1 MNTKE
6 LNNQLS
12 DEDLDK
18 VNGGMAYCDRGS
30 VKFKFQPP
38 YDYKVKCQVFQMSGN
53 QEFVGTIISTD
64 IGISPDRNDPYFFPV
79 YLVMPDGG
87 DHAVKVSEHNMI
99 RI

>member
-6 LNNQLS
+6 LNNMLS

-18 VNGGMAYCDRGS
+18 VNGGIAYFDRDS

-53 QEFVGTIISTD
+53 QEFIGTIIGTD
-64 IGISPDRNDPYFFPV
+64 IGVSPDRNDPYYFPR

-87 DHAVKVSEHNMI
+87 DHAVQVSEHNMI

>member
-12 DEDLDK
+12 DEDLDN
-18 VNGGMAYCDRGS
+18 VNGGMAYCDRGR
-30 VKFKFQPP
+30 VKFQFQPP

-53 QEFVGTIISTD
+53 QEFVGTIIGTD

-87 DHAVKVSEHNMI
+87 DHAVKVSEHNML

>member
-87 DHAVKVSEHNMI
+87 DRAVKVSEHNRI